1 MVSTKVYKGFQT
13 VIPAEIRKELNIK
26 QSDVLEWKTKENKII
41 LTKKE
46 KNDISSLIG
55 IISDEKLDS
64 VEATKKAGM
73 GEKIQ

>member
-13 VIPAEIRKELNIK
+13 VVPAKIRKEFNIK
-26 QSDVLEWKTKENKII
+26 EEDVLEWKTNKNEII

-46 KNDISSLIG
+46 KNELSSIVG

-73 GEKIQ
+73 GEKI

>member
-13 VIPAEIRKELNIK
+13 VIPAKIRKELNIK
-26 QSDVLEWKTKENKII
+26 QSDLLEWETEENKII

-46 KNDISSLIG
+46 KIDLSSIVG

-73 GEKIQ
+73 GEKF